1 MGIQSPVGRVALV
14 TLLGL
19 NEQPELQATIAGWLD
34 DKLLEIWATA
44 GVLDWLP
51 KSVLSL
57 LFLQAG
63 AYFVGRWSE
72 GMARSARVGAADK
85 PLSAVAQRWIG
96 IAHLS
101 YEVQLFL
108 IIALLMGIF
117 TALAPN
123 AILNAEGFWRFLFGI
138 TSGG

>member
-1 MGIQSPVGRVALV
+1 
-14 TLLGL
+14 LGL

-101 YEVQLFL
+101 YEGIPPVETATRLLTCIL
-108 IIALLMGIF
+108 ILGYRRAGV
-117 TALAPN
+117 TRP
-123 AILNAEGFWRFLFGI
+123 RCR
-138 TSGG
+138 